1 MEGLSSYIQIKL
13 ILAAQLRN
21 SCQVLRKPNLAG
33 KPPVKFKT
41 YQIDF
46 HSTAAGQPAKLQT
59 TNSFY
64 NFAGCSTAMLG
75 NKVALFR
82 TWQAAMQLCLGI
94 GLIWSELGRYPH
106 SNAATISFI
115 RFQFGSLLC
124 SHVAGISLIRLELG
138 RLLCGCAVGISLICV
153 KLGSLLCSGAGIRV
167 VPLCLHSHPILN
179 GPITHVRNSVTAWSV
194 VSVLQVTIVPV
205 AIRHGASPMVWFR
218 QRRSLYVGKCM
229 SLCCQICLQY

>member
-1 MEGLSSYIQIKL
+1 MRSSPPIYKQIKHISPARLQSRLQSSREIKLILTAPSFRQIKFIFTARLQSRLSSPKHQQLRSLSIYIQIKL

-94 GLIWSELGRYPH
+94 GLIWSELGR
-106 SNAATISFI
+106 
-115 RFQFGSLLC
+115 
-124 SHVAGISLIRLELG
+124 
-138 RLLCGCAVGISLICV
+138 
-153 KLGSLLCSGAGIRV
+153 
-167 VPLCLHSHPILN
+167 
-179 GPITHVRNSVTAWSV
+179 
-194 VSVLQVTIVPV
+194 
-205 AIRHGASPMVWFR
+205 
-218 QRRSLYVGKCM
+218 
-229 SLCCQICLQY
+229 